1 MAFYSKDVDSALHGA
16 GAKPG
21 LEIWCIEDLRLVPVP
36 KSSHGKF
43 YSGSAYV
50 VLSTSVLKSGPPQ
63 HDIHYWMG
71 NDANEVDSAL
81 ASDKAL
87 ELDAALGSCTVQYR
101 EVQGQE
107 TEKFLSYFK
116 PCIIPV
122 EGVYSSQPG
131 NSNGETNQVTLLT
144 CKGDHVVH
152 VKEVPFSRS
161 SLNHNDVF
169 ILETAS
175 KIFLFSGCNSSI
187 QERAKALEV
196 VQYIKENKHAG
207 NCEVAIIEDGKLVG
221 DSDVG
226 EFWSFFGGY
235 APIPRDSAL
244 AGEQQVDSP
253 VILFW
258 INLQGKLSQIGSNS
272 LDKDML
278 EKSKCYMLDC
288 GAEVF
293 VWMGRNTSITERKTS
308 ISAAEEFKAFFLTG
322 LLATLLQDFLRKHD
336 RSSRTHLT
344 FLTEGLETSMFK
356 SYFNIWPQTAETKL
370 YDEGR
375 EKVAAIFKQQG
386 YEVKELPEE
395 DFQSYINCRGTLKV
409 WRVNGHELSLI
420 PVSEQTKLYSG
431 DCYIVQYTYPGNE
444 RDESL
449 FYAWLGH
456 RSVLEDRADAIFHMS
471 AIVDSTRG
479 DPVMASSIFHS
490 PTRIIIFVYF
500 GLINLMLQ
508 VNLGCSR
515 INQVVAQVTEN
526 REPVQ
531 FFLIFQTLIVYKG
544 GISAGYKKFIAESAI
559 DDDTYDEKKTA
570 LLRVQGT
577 SPENM
582 QAIQVDHV
590 SSSLNSSY
598 CYILQNGTSVFTWI
612 GNLTLSRDHD
622 LLDRM
627 LELIN
632 PTWQPISVREGSEP
646 DSFWSSLGG
655 KTEYPREKEMKKFI
669 EDQHLFKF
677 TSTEGKQISSLFT
690 IVLWKDNLLLPWFR
704 RLPAVNCCKTCLTVG
719 YGSLPLG
726 LISLFRIATVY
737 TAVCH
742 VKEIYSFT
750 QDDLT
755 TEDVLVLDC
764 HKEIYVWVGRHSTV
778 KSKQVALN
786 LGLKF
791 LETDILEEE
800 LSLKTPIYVITEG
813 HEPPFFTCFFEW
825 DPSKANMHG
834 NSFERKLATLKGKTS
849 SGTAPA
855 RNARKAYSREATPD
869 GPRSRSG
876 SSNGW
881 ERSVSPASSKSGS
894 HLKFSDNHNVSS
906 PTPIVRK
913 LFTGSS
919 PYQDSPVVKPSSP
932 STNENSNQ
940 IDTIE
945 TSANAL
951 IYPYQRLTVVS
962 TDPVP
967 GIDVT
972 KREAYLSEEEFAERF
987 GMPKGAFYKLPKWRQ
1002 NKLKMA
1008 VDLF

>member
-1 MAFYSKDVDSALHGA
+1 MAFYSKDVDSAFHGA

-21 LEIWCIEDLRLVPVP
+21 LEIWCVENSQLVSVP

-63 HDIHYWMG
+63 HDIHYWLG

-81 ASDKAL
+81 VSDKAL

-101 EVQGQE
+101 EVQGEE
-107 TEKFLSYFK
+107 TQKFLSYFK

-122 EGVYSSQPG
+122 EGVYSSQSG
-131 NSNGETNQVTLLT
+131 KLNGETYQVTLLT

-152 VKEVPFSRS
+152 VKEVPFARS

-169 ILETAS
+169 ILDTAS

-196 VQYIKENKHAG
+196 VEYIKENKHSE
-207 NCEVAIIEDGKLVG
+207 NCEVATIEDGKLVG

-226 EFWSFFGGY
+226 EFWSLFGGY

-244 AGEQQVDSP
+244 AGPQEVDSP

-272 LDKDML
+272 LEKDML
-278 EKSKCYMLDC
+278 EKDKCYMLDC

-293 VWMGRNTSITERKTS
+293 VWMGRSTSITERKTS
-308 ISAAEEFKAFFLTG
+308 ISAAE
-322 LLATLLQDFLRKHD
+322 DFLRKQD
-336 RSSRTHLT
+336 RSNGTHLT

-356 SYFNIWPQTAETKL
+356 SYFNSWPQTAETKL

-375 EKVAAIFKQQG
+375 EKVAAIFKQHG

-395 DFQSYINCRGTLKV
+395 EDIQSYINCRGTLKV

-420 PVSEQTKLYSG
+420 PVSEQAKLYSG

-444 RDESL
+444 RDGSL
-449 FYAWLGH
+449 FYAWLGQ
-456 RSVLEDRADAIFHMS
+456 RSVLEDRADAIFHMN
-471 AIVDSTRG
+471 AINDSTRG
-479 DPVMASSIFHS
+479 DPVMA
-490 PTRIIIFVYF
+490 
-500 GLINLMLQ
+500 Q
-508 VNLGCSR
+508 
-515 INQVVAQVTEN
+515 VAQN
-526 REPVQ
+526 KEPVQ

-544 GISAGYKKFIAESAI
+544 GMSAGYKKFLAESGI

-570 LLRVQGT
+570 LFRVQGT

-590 SSSLNSSY
+590 SNSLNSSY

-612 GNLTLSRDHD
+612 GNLTSSKDHD

-632 PTWQPISVREGSEP
+632 PAWQPISLREGCEP
-646 DSFWSSLGG
+646 DSFWSALGG
-655 KTEYPREKEMKKFI
+655 KTEYPREKEIKKFT
-669 EDQHLFKF
+669 EDPHLFKF
-677 TSTEGKQISSLFT
+677 TSTEGDFK
-690 IVLWKDNLLLPWFR
+690 
-704 RLPAVNCCKTCLTVG
+704 
-719 YGSLPLG
+719 
-726 LISLFRIATVY
+726 
-737 TAVCH
+737 

-764 HKEIYVWVGRHSTV
+764 HKELYVWVGRHST
-778 KSKQVALN
+778 KSKEVALN

-791 LETDILEEE
+791 LQTDILEKE
-800 LSLKTPIYVITEG
+800 LSLETPIYVISEG

-834 NSFERKLATLKGKTS
+834 NSFERKLATLKGKNS
-849 SGTAPA
+849 SGTGPG
-855 RNARKAYSREATPD
+855 RNAWKGREATPD
-869 GPRSRSG
+869 GSRSRSG

-881 ERSVSPASSKSGS
+881 DRSVSPASSISGS
-894 HLKFSDNHNVSS
+894 HLKFSDNYNVSS
-906 PTPIVRK
+906 PTPVVRK
-913 LFTGSS
+913 LFIGSS
-919 PYQDSPVVKPSSP
+919 PDQDSPAVLPSSP
-932 STNENSNQ
+932 STKENSNQ
-940 IDTIE
+940 IDASE
-945 TSANAL
+945 TTANLL

-962 TDPVP
+962 SDPVS

-972 KREAYLSEEEFAERF
+972 KREAYLSEEEFAEKF

>member
-1 MAFYSKDVDSALHGA
+1 MAFYSKDVDPVFHGA

-21 LEIWCIEDLRLVPVP
+21 LEIWCIEKLRLVPVP
-36 KSSHGKF
+36 KSSIGKF

-50 VLSTSVLKSGPPQ
+50 VLSTSVLKSGPTQ
-63 HDIHYWMG
+63 HDIHYWLG

-87 ELDAALGSCTVQYR
+87 ELDAALGSCAVQYR

-116 PCIIPV
+116 PCIIPA
-122 EGVYSSQPG
+122 EGVYTSQQG
-131 NSNGETNQVTLLT
+131 TLNGDTYQVTLLT

-169 ILETAS
+169 ILDTAS
-175 KIFLFSGCNSSI
+175 KIYLFCGCNSSI

-196 VQYIKENKHAG
+196 VQYIKENKHTG
-207 NCEVAIIEDGKLVG
+207 KCDVATIEDGKLVG

-226 EFWSFFGGY
+226 EFWSLFGGY

-244 AGEQQVDSP
+244 GGPQQVDSP
-253 VILFW
+253 VILYW
-258 INLQGKLSQIGSNS
+258 INLQGKLSQIGSDS

-278 EKSKCYMLDC
+278 EKDKCYMLDC
-288 GAEVF
+288 GAE
-293 VWMGRNTSITERKTS
+293 
-308 ISAAEEFKAFFLTG
+308 
-322 LLATLLQDFLRKHD
+322 DFLRKQD
-336 RSSRTHLT
+336 RSNGTHLT
-344 FLTEGLETSMFK
+344 FLTEGLETSIFK
-356 SYFNIWPQTAETKL
+356 SYFNSWPQTVDTKL

-375 EKVAAIFKQQG
+375 EKVAAIFKHQG

-395 DFQSYINCRGTLKV
+395 DIQSYINCRGTLKV
-409 WRVNGHELSLI
+409 WRVEDHELFPI
-420 PVSEQTKLYSG
+420 PASEQTKLYSG

-449 FYAWLGH
+449 FCAWIGH
-456 RSVLEDRADAIFHMS
+456 GSVLEDRAGAIFHMN
-471 AIVDSTRG
+471 AIVDSARG
-479 DPVMASSIFHS
+479 DPVMAQI
-490 PTRIIIFVYF
+490 
-500 GLINLMLQ
+500 
-508 VNLGCSR
+508 
-515 INQVVAQVTEN
+515 AQN
-526 REPVQ
+526 KEPLQ

-544 GISAGYKKFIAESAI
+544 GISAGYKKFIAETGI

-570 LLRVQGT
+570 LFRVQGT

-598 CYILQNGTSVFTWI
+598 CYILQSGNSVFTWI
-612 GNLTLSRDHD
+612 GSLTSSKDHD

-627 LELIN
+627 IELIN
-632 PTWQPISVREGSEP
+632 PAWQPVSVREGSEP

-669 EDQHLFKF
+669 EDPHLFKLIC
-677 TSTEGKQISSLFT
+677 TEGDFK
-690 IVLWKDNLLLPWFR
+690 
-704 RLPAVNCCKTCLTVG
+704 
-719 YGSLPLG
+719 
-726 LISLFRIATVY
+726 
-737 TAVCH
+737 

-764 HKEIYVWVGRHSTV
+764 HKEIYVWIGRHSTI
-778 KSKQVALN
+778 KSKQEALN
-786 LGLKF
+786 FGLKF
-791 LETDILEEE
+791 LQTDILEEQ
-800 LSLKTPIYVITEG
+800 LSLETPIYVVTEG

-849 SGTAPA
+849 SGSAPS
-855 RNARKAYSREATPD
+855 RNTLKPRSREATPD
-869 GPRSRSG
+869 GLRSRSS

-881 ERSVSPASSKSGS
+881 ERGFSPASTISGS

-906 PTPIVRK
+906 PTPVARK
-913 LFTGSS
+913 LFTESS
-919 PYQDSPVVKPSSP
+919 PYQDSPGVESTFP

-940 IDTIE
+940 IDASE
-945 TSANAL
+945 TSANSI
-951 IYPYQRLTVVS
+951 IYPYQRLTVSSPEPVS
-962 TDPVP
+962 

-972 KREAYLSEEEFAERF
+972 KREAYLSEEEFAEKF

-1002 NKLKMA
+1002 NKLKTT
-1008 VDLF
+1008 VGLF

>member
-1 MAFYSKDVDSALHGA
+1 MAFYSKDVDSAFHGA

-36 KSSHGKF
+36 KYSHGKF

-50 VLSTSVLKSGPPQ
+50 VLSTSVLKNGPPQ

-81 ASDKAL
+81 ASDRAL

-116 PCIIPV
+116 PCVIPV

-196 VQYIKENKHAG
+196 VQYIKENRHAG

-226 EFWSFFGGY
+226 EFWSLFGGY

-244 AGEQQVDSP
+244 AGQQQVDSP

-258 INLQGKLSQIGSNS
+258 INLQGKLSQIGSDS

-278 EKSKCYMLDC
+278 EKNKCYMLDC

-308 ISAAEEFKAFFLTG
+308 ISAAE
-322 LLATLLQDFLRKHD
+322 DFLRKHD
-336 RSSRTHLT
+336 MSSRTHLT

-356 SYFNIWPQTAETKL
+356 SYFNSWPQTAQTKL

-395 DFQSYINCRGTLKV
+395 DLQSYINCRGTLKV
-409 WRVNGHELSLI
+409 WQVNGHELSLI

-431 DCYIVQYTYPGNE
+431 DCYIVQYTYPGIE

-479 DPVMASSIFHS
+479 DPVMA
-490 PTRIIIFVYF
+490 
-500 GLINLMLQ
+500 
-508 VNLGCSR
+508 
-515 INQVVAQVTEN
+515 QVTEN

-544 GISAGYKKFIAESAI
+544 GISAGYKKFIAESGI

-570 LLRVQGT
+570 LFRVQGT

-677 TSTEGKQISSLFT
+677 TSTEGDFK
-690 IVLWKDNLLLPWFR
+690 
-704 RLPAVNCCKTCLTVG
+704 
-719 YGSLPLG
+719 
-726 LISLFRIATVY
+726 
-737 TAVCH
+737 

-764 HKEIYVWVGRHSTV
+764 HKEIYVWVGRHSTI

-800 LSLKTPIYVITEG
+800 LSLETPVYVITEG

-849 SGTAPA
+849 SGT
-855 RNARKAYSREATPD
+855 Y
-869 GPRSRSG
+869 
-876 SSNGW
+876 
-881 ERSVSPASSKSGS
+881 
-894 HLKFSDNHNVSS
+894 
-906 PTPIVRK
+906 
-913 LFTGSS
+913 
-919 PYQDSPVVKPSSP
+919 
-932 STNENSNQ
+932 
-940 IDTIE
+940 
-945 TSANAL
+945 
-951 IYPYQRLTVVS
+951 
-962 TDPVP
+962 
-967 GIDVT
+967 GIDMT
-972 KREAYLSEEEFAERF
+972 ASQFSFRIQSKET
-987 GMPKGAFYKLPKWRQ
+987 
-1002 NKLKMA
+1002 
-1008 VDLF
+1008 

>member
-87 ELDAALGSCTVQYR
+87 QLDAALGSCTVQYR

-288 GAEVF
+288 GAEIF

-308 ISAAEEFKAFFLTG
+308 ISAAE
-322 LLATLLQDFLRKHD
+322 DFLRKHD

-431 DCYIVQYTYPGNE
+431 DCYVVQYTYPGNE

-479 DPVMASSIFHS
+479 DPVMA
-490 PTRIIIFVYF
+490 
-500 GLINLMLQ
+500 
-508 VNLGCSR
+508 
-515 INQVVAQVTEN
+515 QVTEN

-544 GISAGYKKFIAESAI
+544 GISAGYKKFIAESGI

-570 LLRVQGT
+570 LFRVQGT

-677 TSTEGKQISSLFT
+677 TSTEGDVK
-690 IVLWKDNLLLPWFR
+690 
-704 RLPAVNCCKTCLTVG
+704 
-719 YGSLPLG
+719 
-726 LISLFRIATVY
+726 
-737 TAVCH
+737 

-764 HKEIYVWVGRHSTV
+764 HKEIYVWVGRHSTI

-800 LSLKTPIYVITEG
+800 LSLETPIYVITEG

>member
-1 MAFYSKDVDSALHGA
+1 MGWHFQRCLLHVQNSNLRRCLMESEPHA
-16 GAKPG
+16 TRTNNRSFFFFSVLMSLFCLFSG
-21 LEIWCIEDLRLVPVP
+21 LEIWCIDKLRLLPVP

-50 VLSTSVLKSGPPQ
+50 VLSTTVLKSGPPQ
-63 HDIHYWMG
+63 HDIHYWLG
-71 NDANEVDSAL
+71 NDANQVDSAL

-87 ELDAALGSCTVQYR
+87 ELDAALGSRAVQYR

-122 EGVYSSQPG
+122 EGVYSSQQR
-131 NSNGETNQVTLLT
+131 NLNGDTYRVTLLT

-169 ILETAS
+169 ILDTAS

-196 VQYIKENKHAG
+196 VQYIKENKHTG
-207 NCEVAIIEDGKLVG
+207 NCEVATIEDGKLVG

-226 EFWSFFGGY
+226 EFWSLFGGY
-235 APIPRDSAL
+235 APIARDSDL
-244 AGEQQVDSP
+244 VGPQQVDGP

-278 EKSKCYMLDC
+278 EKDKCYMLDC
-288 GAEVF
+288 GAEIF

-308 ISAAEEFKAFFLTG
+308 ISAAE
-322 LLATLLQDFLRKHD
+322 DFLRKQD
-336 RSSRTHLT
+336 RSNGTHLT
-344 FLTEGLETSMFK
+344 FLTEGLETSIFK
-356 SYFNIWPQTAETKL
+356 SYFNRWPQTVDTRL

-395 DFQSYINCRGTLKV
+395 DLHSYINCRGTLKV
-409 WRVNGHELSLI
+409 WRVNGHELSII

-456 RSVLEDRADAIFHMS
+456 GSVLEDRADAILHMS
-471 AIVDSTRG
+471 GIVDSTRG
-479 DPVMASSIFHS
+479 DPVMA
-490 PTRIIIFVYF
+490 
-500 GLINLMLQ
+500 
-508 VNLGCSR
+508 
-515 INQVVAQVTEN
+515 QVTQDK
-526 REPVQ
+526 EPLQ

-544 GISAGYKKFIAESAI
+544 GISTGYKKFIAESGI
-559 DDDTYDEKKTA
+559 DDDTYDENKTA
-570 LLRVQGT
+570 LFQVQGT

-598 CYILQNGTSVFTWI
+598 CYILQNGTSVFSWI
-612 GNLTLSRDHD
+612 GNLTSSRDHD

-632 PTWQPISVREGSEP
+632 PAWQPISVREGSEP

-655 KTEYPREKEMKKFI
+655 KTEYPREKQMKKFI
-669 EDQHLFKF
+669 EDPRLFKF
-677 TSTEGKQISSLFT
+677 ISTE
-690 IVLWKDNLLLPWFR
+690 
-704 RLPAVNCCKTCLTVG
+704 VG
-719 YGSLPLG
+719 YGSFAAWFDFP
-726 LISLFRIATVY
+726 IQ
-737 TAVCH
+737 

-764 HKEIYVWVGRHSTV
+764 QKEIYVWVGRNSTI

-800 LSLKTPIYVITEG
+800 LSLETPIYVIREG

-834 NSFERKLATLKGKTS
+834 NSFERKLVILKGKTS
-849 SGTAPA
+849 SATAPA
-855 RNARKAYSREATPD
+855 RSARKAYSRGATPD
-869 GPRSRSG
+869 GSRSRSG

-881 ERSVSPASSKSGS
+881 ERSVSPASSISGS
-894 HLKFSDNHNVSS
+894 YLKFSDNHNSSS
-906 PTPIVRK
+906 PTPVVRK

-919 PYQDSPVVKPSSP
+919 PYQDSPVVEPSSP
-932 STNENSNQ
+932 STNENANQ
-940 IDTIE
+940 TDATE
-945 TSANAL
+945 TSAISL
-951 IYPYQRLTVVS
+951 IYPYQRLTVVT
-962 TDPVP
+962 TDPVS

-972 KREAYLSEEEFAERF
+972 KREAYLSEEEFAEKF
-987 GMPKGAFYKLPKWRQ
+987 GMPKGAFYKQPKWRQ

-1008 VDLF
+1008 LDLF

>member
-1 MAFYSKDVDSALHGA
+1 MAFYSKDVDSAFHGA

-36 KSSHGKF
+36 KYSHGKF

-50 VLSTSVLKSGPPQ
+50 VLSTSVLKNGPPQ

-81 ASDKAL
+81 ASDRAL

-116 PCIIPV
+116 PCVIPV

-196 VQYIKENKHAG
+196 VQYIKENRHAG

-226 EFWSFFGGY
+226 EFWSLFGGY

-244 AGEQQVDSP
+244 AGQQQVDSP

-258 INLQGKLSQIGSNS
+258 INLQGKLSQIGSDS

-278 EKSKCYMLDC
+278 EKNKCYMLDC

-308 ISAAEEFKAFFLTG
+308 ISAAE
-322 LLATLLQDFLRKHD
+322 DFLRKHD
-336 RSSRTHLT
+336 MSSRTHLT

-356 SYFNIWPQTAETKL
+356 SYFNSWPQTAQTKL

-395 DFQSYINCRGTLKV
+395 DLQSYINCRGTLKV
-409 WRVNGHELSLI
+409 WQVNGHELSLI

-431 DCYIVQYTYPGNE
+431 DCYIVQYTYPGIE

-479 DPVMASSIFHS
+479 DPVMA
-490 PTRIIIFVYF
+490 
-500 GLINLMLQ
+500 
-508 VNLGCSR
+508 
-515 INQVVAQVTEN
+515 QVTEN

-544 GISAGYKKFIAESAI
+544 GISAGYKKFIAESGI

-570 LLRVQGT
+570 LFRVQGT

-677 TSTEGKQISSLFT
+677 TSTEGDFK
-690 IVLWKDNLLLPWFR
+690 
-704 RLPAVNCCKTCLTVG
+704 
-719 YGSLPLG
+719 
-726 LISLFRIATVY
+726 
-737 TAVCH
+737 

-764 HKEIYVWVGRHSTV
+764 HKEIYVWVGRHSTI

-800 LSLKTPIYVITEG
+800 LSLETPVYVITEG

-855 RNARKAYSREATPD
+855 RNVRKAYSREATPD
-869 GPRSRSG
+869 GQRSRSG

-881 ERSVSPASSKSGS
+881 ERSVSPASSRSGS

-906 PTPIVRK
+906 PTPVVRK

-932 STNENSNQ
+932 STKENSVQ
-940 IDTIE
+940 IDASE
-945 TSANAL
+945 TSANSL

-962 TDPVP
+962 TDPVS

-972 KREAYLSEEEFAERF
+972 KREAYLSEEEFAEKF
-987 GMPKGAFYKLPKWRQ
+987 GMPKGAFYKLPRWRQ

>member
-1 MAFYSKDVDSALHGA
+1 MAFYSKDIDSAFHGA

-21 LEIWCIEDLRLVPVP
+21 LEIWCVENLRLVSVP

-63 HDIHYWMG
+63 HDIHYWLG

-87 ELDAALGSCTVQYR
+87 ELDVALGSCTVQYR

-122 EGVYSSQPG
+122 EGVYSSQLG
-131 NSNGETNQVTLLT
+131 KLNGETYRITLLT

-161 SLNHNDVF
+161 SLNHDDVF
-169 ILETAS
+169 ILDTAS
-175 KIFLFSGCNSSI
+175 KIFLFSGCNSTI

-196 VQYIKENKHAG
+196 VQYIKENKHNG
-207 NCEVAIIEDGKLVG
+207 NCEVATIEDGKLVG

-226 EFWSFFGGY
+226 EFWSLFGGY

-244 AGEQQVDSP
+244 ANLQQVDSP
-253 VILFW
+253 VTLFW

-272 LDKDML
+272 LAKDML
-278 EKSKCYMLDC
+278 EKNKCYMLDC
-288 GAEVF
+288 GGEVF
-293 VWMGRNTSITERKTS
+293 VWMGRITSITERKTS
-308 ISAAEEFKAFFLTG
+308 ISAAE
-322 LLATLLQDFLRKHD
+322 DFLRKQD
-336 RSSRTHLT
+336 RSTGTHLT
-344 FLTEGLETSMFK
+344 FLTDGLETSKFK
-356 SYFNIWPQTAETKL
+356 SYFNSWPQTAETKL

-395 DFQSYINCRGTLKV
+395 DVQSYINCRGTLKV
-409 WRVNGHELSLI
+409 WRVNDHELSLL

-456 RSVLEDRADAIFHMS
+456 ESVLEDRADAIFHMS

-479 DPVMASSIFHS
+479 DPVMA
-490 PTRIIIFVYF
+490 
-500 GLINLMLQ
+500 Q
-508 VNLGCSR
+508 
-515 INQVVAQVTEN
+515 VAQN
-526 REPVQ
+526 KEPIQ
-531 FFLIFQTLIVYKG
+531 FFHIFQTLIVYKG
-544 GISAGYKKFIAESAI
+544 GISAGYKKFIAESGI

-570 LLRVQGT
+570 LFRVQGT

-582 QAIQVDHV
+582 QAIQVDLV

-598 CYILQNGTSVFTWI
+598 CYILQNGTSIFTWI
-612 GNLTLSRDHD
+612 GNLTSSRDHD

-632 PTWQPISVREGSEP
+632 PAWQPISLREGSEP

-655 KTEYPREKEMKKFI
+655 RTEYPREKEMKKFT
-669 EDQHLFKF
+669 EDPHLFKF
-677 TSTEGKQISSLFT
+677 TCTEGFT
-690 IVLWKDNLLLPWFR
+690 LAWSGFQ
-704 RLPAVNCCKTCLTVG
+704 
-719 YGSLPLG
+719 
-726 LISLFRIATVY
+726 
-737 TAVCH
+737 

-764 HKEIYVWVGRHSTV
+764 QKELYVWVGCHSTI
-778 KSKQVALN
+778 KSKEVALN
-786 LGLKF
+786 LGRKF
-791 LETDILEEE
+791 LQTDILEEE
-800 LSLKTPIYVITEG
+800 LSLETPIYVISEG
-813 HEPPFFTCFFEW
+813 HEPPFFTCFFDW
-825 DPSKANMHG
+825 DPLKANMHG
-834 NSFERKLATLKGKTS
+834 NSFERKLAALKGKTS

-855 RNARKAYSREATPD
+855 RNSRKAYSREATPD
-869 GPRSRSG
+869 GSRSRSG

-881 ERSVSPASSKSGS
+881 ERSVSPASSISGS

-906 PTPIVRK
+906 PTPVVRK
-913 LFTGSS
+913 LFTGTS
-919 PYQDSPVVKPSSP
+919 PYQGSPIVESSSP
-932 STNENSNQ
+932 ITNENSHQ
-940 IDTIE
+940 TDASE
-945 TSANAL
+945 TSANSL
-951 IYPYQRLTVVS
+951 IYPYQRLKVVS
-962 TDPVP
+962 TDPAS

-972 KREAYLSEEEFAERF
+972 KREAYLSEEEFAEKF
-987 GMPKGAFYKLPKWRQ
+987 GMPKRAFHKLPKWRQ

-1008 VDLF
+1008 LDLF

>member
-1 MAFYSKDVDSALHGA
+1 MMFT
-16 GAKPG
+16 
-21 LEIWCIEDLRLVPVP
+21 RL
-36 KSSHGKF
+36 
-43 YSGSAYV
+43 
-50 VLSTSVLKSGPPQ
+50 
-63 HDIHYWMG
+63 
-71 NDANEVDSAL
+71 
-81 ASDKAL
+81 
-87 ELDAALGSCTVQYR
+87 
-101 EVQGQE
+101 
-107 TEKFLSYFK
+107 
-116 PCIIPV
+116 
-122 EGVYSSQPG
+122 
-131 NSNGETNQVTLLT
+131 
-144 CKGDHVVH
+144 
-152 VKEVPFSRS
+152 
-161 SLNHNDVF
+161 
-169 ILETAS
+169 
-175 KIFLFSGCNSSI
+175 
-187 QERAKALEV
+187 
-196 VQYIKENKHAG
+196 
-207 NCEVAIIEDGKLVG
+207 
-221 DSDVG
+221 
-226 EFWSFFGGY
+226 
-235 APIPRDSAL
+235 
-244 AGEQQVDSP
+244 
-253 VILFW
+253 
-258 INLQGKLSQIGSNS
+258 
-272 LDKDML
+272 
-278 EKSKCYMLDC
+278 
-288 GAEVF
+288 
-293 VWMGRNTSITERKTS
+293 
-308 ISAAEEFKAFFLTG
+308 
-322 LLATLLQDFLRKHD
+322 
-336 RSSRTHLT
+336 
-344 FLTEGLETSMFK
+344 
-356 SYFNIWPQTAETKL
+356 
-370 YDEGR
+370 
-375 EKVAAIFKQQG
+375 
-386 YEVKELPEE
+386 
-395 DFQSYINCRGTLKV
+395 
-409 WRVNGHELSLI
+409 
-420 PVSEQTKLYSG
+420 
-431 DCYIVQYTYPGNE
+431 
-444 RDESL
+444 
-449 FYAWLGH
+449 
-456 RSVLEDRADAIFHMS
+456 
-471 AIVDSTRG
+471 
-479 DPVMASSIFHS
+479 
-490 PTRIIIFVYF
+490 
-500 GLINLMLQ
+500 NLMFYFQ
-508 VNLGCSR
+508 
-515 INQVVAQVTEN
+515 AQVTEN

-544 GISAGYKKFIAESAI
+544 GISAGYKKFIAESGI

-570 LLRVQGT
+570 LFRVQGT

-677 TSTEGKQISSLFT
+677 TSTEGDVK
-690 IVLWKDNLLLPWFR
+690 
-704 RLPAVNCCKTCLTVG
+704 
-719 YGSLPLG
+719 
-726 LISLFRIATVY
+726 
-737 TAVCH
+737 

-764 HKEIYVWVGRHSTV
+764 HKEIYVWVGRHSTI

-800 LSLKTPIYVITEG
+800 LSLETPIYVITEG

>member
-1 MAFYSKDVDSALHGA
+1 MAFYSKDVDSAFHGA

-36 KSSHGKF
+36 KYSHGKF

-50 VLSTSVLKSGPPQ
+50 VLSTSVLKNGPPQ

-81 ASDKAL
+81 ASDRAL

-116 PCIIPV
+116 PCVIPV

-196 VQYIKENKHAG
+196 VQYIKENRHAG

-226 EFWSFFGGY
+226 EFWSLFGGY

-244 AGEQQVDSP
+244 AGQQQVDSP

-258 INLQGKLSQIGSNS
+258 INLQGKLSQIGSDS

-278 EKSKCYMLDC
+278 EKNKCYMLDC

-308 ISAAEEFKAFFLTG
+308 ISAAE
-322 LLATLLQDFLRKHD
+322 DFLRKHD
-336 RSSRTHLT
+336 MSSRTHLT

-356 SYFNIWPQTAETKL
+356 SYFNSWPQTAQTKL

-395 DFQSYINCRGTLKV
+395 DLQSYINCRGTLKV
-409 WRVNGHELSLI
+409 WQVNGHELSLI

-431 DCYIVQYTYPGNE
+431 DCYIVQYTYPGIE

-479 DPVMASSIFHS
+479 DPVMA
-490 PTRIIIFVYF
+490 
-500 GLINLMLQ
+500 
-508 VNLGCSR
+508 
-515 INQVVAQVTEN
+515 QVTEN

-544 GISAGYKKFIAESAI
+544 GISAGYKKFIAESGI

-570 LLRVQGT
+570 LFRVQGT

-677 TSTEGKQISSLFT
+677 TSTEGDFK
-690 IVLWKDNLLLPWFR
+690 
-704 RLPAVNCCKTCLTVG
+704 
-719 YGSLPLG
+719 
-726 LISLFRIATVY
+726 
-737 TAVCH
+737 

-764 HKEIYVWVGRHSTV
+764 HKEIYVWVGRHSTI

-800 LSLKTPIYVITEG
+800 LSLETPVYVITEG

-849 SGTAPA
+849 SGTFLPL
-855 RNARKAYSREATPD
+855 
-869 GPRSRSG
+869 
-876 SSNGW
+876 
-881 ERSVSPASSKSGS
+881 VS
-894 HLKFSDNHNVSS
+894 FS
-906 PTPIVRK
+906 
-913 LFTGSS
+913 
-919 PYQDSPVVKPSSP
+919 
-932 STNENSNQ
+932 
-940 IDTIE
+940 
-945 TSANAL
+945 
-951 IYPYQRLTVVS
+951 
-962 TDPVP
+962 
-967 GIDVT
+967 
-972 KREAYLSEEEFAERF
+972 
-987 GMPKGAFYKLPKWRQ
+987 
-1002 NKLKMA
+1002 
-1008 VDLF
+1008 

>member
-1 MAFYSKDVDSALHGA
+1 MAFYSKDVDSAFHGA

-36 KSSHGKF
+36 KYSHGKF

-50 VLSTSVLKSGPPQ
+50 VLSTSVLKNGPPQ

-81 ASDKAL
+81 ASDRAL

-116 PCIIPV
+116 PCVIPV

-196 VQYIKENKHAG
+196 VQYIKENRHAG

-226 EFWSFFGGY
+226 EFWSLFGGY

-244 AGEQQVDSP
+244 AGQQQVDSP

-258 INLQGKLSQIGSNS
+258 INLQGKLSQIGSDS

-278 EKSKCYMLDC
+278 EKNKCYMLDC

-308 ISAAEEFKAFFLTG
+308 ISAAE
-322 LLATLLQDFLRKHD
+322 DFLRKHD
-336 RSSRTHLT
+336 MSSRTHLT

-356 SYFNIWPQTAETKL
+356 SYFNSWPQTAQTKL

-395 DFQSYINCRGTLKV
+395 DLQSYINCRGTLKV
-409 WRVNGHELSLI
+409 WQVNGHELSLI

-431 DCYIVQYTYPGNE
+431 DCYIVQYTYPGIE

-479 DPVMASSIFHS
+479 DPVMA
-490 PTRIIIFVYF
+490 
-500 GLINLMLQ
+500 
-508 VNLGCSR
+508 
-515 INQVVAQVTEN
+515 QVTEN

-544 GISAGYKKFIAESAI
+544 GISAGYKKFIAESGI

-570 LLRVQGT
+570 LFRVQGT

-677 TSTEGKQISSLFT
+677 TSTEGDFK
-690 IVLWKDNLLLPWFR
+690 
-704 RLPAVNCCKTCLTVG
+704 
-719 YGSLPLG
+719 
-726 LISLFRIATVY
+726 
-737 TAVCH
+737 

-764 HKEIYVWVGRHSTV
+764 HKEIYVWVGRHSTI

-786 LGLKF
+786 LGLTFWKKNF
-791 LETDILEEE
+791 LWRL
-800 LSLKTPIYVITEG
+800 LYMLLLKAMSHHFSHASLNGIPQRQICMAI
-813 HEPPFFTCFFEW
+813 
-825 DPSKANMHG
+825 
-834 NSFERKLATLKGKTS
+834 RL
-849 SGTAPA
+849 
-855 RNARKAYSREATPD
+855 
-869 GPRSRSG
+869 SG
-876 SSNGW
+876 S
-881 ERSVSPASSKSGS
+881 
-894 HLKFSDNHNVSS
+894 L
-906 PTPIVRK
+906 
-913 LFTGSS
+913 
-919 PYQDSPVVKPSSP
+919 
-932 STNENSNQ
+932 
-940 IDTIE
+940 
-945 TSANAL
+945 
-951 IYPYQRLTVVS
+951 
-962 TDPVP
+962 
-967 GIDVT
+967 
-972 KREAYLSEEEFAERF
+972 
-987 GMPKGAFYKLPKWRQ
+987 LP
-1002 NKLKMA
+1002 
-1008 VDLF
+1008 

>member
-87 ELDAALGSCTVQYR
+87 QLDAALGSCTVQYR

-288 GAEVF
+288 GAEIF

-308 ISAAEEFKAFFLTG
+308 ISAAE
-322 LLATLLQDFLRKHD
+322 DFLRKHD

-431 DCYIVQYTYPGNE
+431 DCYVVQYTYPGNE

-479 DPVMASSIFHS
+479 DPVMA
-490 PTRIIIFVYF
+490 
-500 GLINLMLQ
+500 
-508 VNLGCSR
+508 
-515 INQVVAQVTEN
+515 QVTEN

-544 GISAGYKKFIAESAI
+544 GISAGYKKFIAESGI

-570 LLRVQGT
+570 LFRVQGT

-655 KTEYPREKEMKKFI
+655 KTEYQREKEMKKFI

-677 TSTEGKQISSLFT
+677 TSTEGDVK
-690 IVLWKDNLLLPWFR
+690 
-704 RLPAVNCCKTCLTVG
+704 
-719 YGSLPLG
+719 
-726 LISLFRIATVY
+726 
-737 TAVCH
+737 

-764 HKEIYVWVGRHSTV
+764 HKEIYVWVGRHSTI

-800 LSLKTPIYVITEG
+800 LSLETPIYVITEG

-894 HLKFSDNHNVSS
+894 HLKFSDDHNVSS

>member
-1 MAFYSKDVDSALHGA
+1 MAFYSKDVDSAFHGA

-21 LEIWCIEDLRLVPVP
+21 LEIWCIENLRLVPVP

-50 VLSTSVLKSGPPQ
+50 VLS
-63 HDIHYWMG
+63 
-71 NDANEVDSAL
+71 VDSAL

-131 NSNGETNQVTLLT
+131 KLKGETYRVTLLT

-161 SLNHNDVF
+161 SLNHDDVF
-169 ILETAS
+169 ILDTAS

-196 VQYIKENKHAG
+196 VQYIKENKHTR
-207 NCEVAIIEDGKLVG
+207 NCEVATIEDGKLVG

-244 AGEQQVDSP
+244 SGPQQVDSP
-253 VILFW
+253 AILFW

-278 EKSKCYMLDC
+278 EKNKCYMLDC

-293 VWMGRNTSITERKTS
+293 VWMGRNTSITERKIS
-308 ISAAEEFKAFFLTG
+308 ISAAE
-322 LLATLLQDFLRKHD
+322 DFLRKQD
-336 RSSRTHLT
+336 RSNGTHLT
-344 FLTEGLETSMFK
+344 FLTEGLETLIFK
-356 SYFNIWPQTAETKL
+356 SYFNSWPKTAETKL

-395 DFQSYINCRGTLKV
+395 DFQPYINCRGTLKV
-409 WRVNGHELSLI
+409 WRVNGHELCLI

-449 FYAWLGH
+449 FYAWLGDG
-456 RSVLEDRADAIFHMS
+456 SVPEDRADAIFHMS
-471 AIVDSTRG
+471 AIVDSTKG
-479 DPVMASSIFHS
+479 DPVMA
-490 PTRIIIFVYF
+490 
-500 GLINLMLQ
+500 
-508 VNLGCSR
+508 
-515 INQVVAQVTEN
+515 QVTQN
-526 REPVQ
+526 KEPVQ

-544 GISAGYKKFIAESAI
+544 GISAGYKKFIAESGI
-559 DDDTYDEKKTA
+559 CDDTYDEKRTA
-570 LLRVQGT
+570 LFRVQGT

-590 SSSLNSSY
+590 SGSLNSSY
-598 CYILQNGTSVFTWI
+598 CYVLQNGTSVFTWI
-612 GNLTLSRDHD
+612 GNLTSSREHD

-627 LELIN
+627 IELIN
-632 PTWQPISVREGSEP
+632 PAWQPISLREGSEP

-655 KTEYPREKEMKKFI
+655 KTEYPREKEIKKFI
-669 EDQHLFKF
+669 EDPHLFKF
-677 TSTEGKQISSLFT
+677 TCTEGDFK
-690 IVLWKDNLLLPWFR
+690 
-704 RLPAVNCCKTCLTVG
+704 
-719 YGSLPLG
+719 
-726 LISLFRIATVY
+726 
-737 TAVCH
+737 

-755 TEDVLVLDC
+755 TEDVFVLDC
-764 HKEIYVWVGRHSTV
+764 HKELYVWVGRRSTI
-778 KSKQVALN
+778 KSKAVALN

-791 LETDILEEE
+791 LQTHILEE
-800 LSLKTPIYVITEG
+800 LSLEAPIYVISEG
-813 HEPPFFTCFFEW
+813 YEPLFFTCFFEW
-825 DPSKANMHG
+825 DPSKANMNG
-834 NSFERKLATLKGKTS
+834 NSFERKLATLKGKIS
-849 SGTAPA
+849 SGTAPT
-855 RNARKAYSREATPD
+855 RNAPKATPD
-869 GPRSRSG
+869 GSRSRSG

-881 ERSVSPASSKSGS
+881 EKSVSPASSISGS
-894 HLKFSDNHNVSS
+894 HLKFSDNHNASS
-906 PTPIVRK
+906 PTPVVRK

-919 PYQDSPVVKPSSP
+919 PYQDSPVVEQ
-932 STNENSNQ
+932 STPLMNENSNQ
-940 IDTIE
+940 IDASEI
-945 TSANAL
+945 SANSI

-962 TDPVP
+962 TDPVSD
-967 GIDVT
+967 IDVT
-972 KREAYLSEEEFAERF
+972 KREAYLSQEEFAEKF

-1008 VDLF
+1008 LNLF

>member
-1 MAFYSKDVDSALHGA
+1 MAFYSKDVDSAFHGA

-21 LEIWCIEDLRLVPVP
+21 LEIWCIENLRLVSVP

-63 HDIHYWMG
+63 HDIHYWLG
-71 NDANEVDSAL
+71 KDANEVDSAL
-81 ASDKAL
+81 VSDKAL

-131 NSNGETNQVTLLT
+131 KLNDETYRVTLLT

-169 ILETAS
+169 ILDTAS

-196 VQYIKENKHAG
+196 VQYIKENKHTG
-207 NCEVAIIEDGKLVG
+207 NCEVATIEDGKLVG

-226 EFWSFFGGY
+226 EFWSLFGGY

-244 AGEQQVDSP
+244 AGPQQVDSP

-272 LDKDML
+272 LAKDML
-278 EKSKCYMLDC
+278 EKNKCYMLDC

-308 ISAAEEFKAFFLTG
+308 ISAAE
-322 LLATLLQDFLRKHD
+322 DFLRKQD
-336 RSSRTHLT
+336 RSNGTHLT

-356 SYFNIWPQTAETKL
+356 SYFNSWPQTAETKL

-386 YEVKELPEE
+386 YEVKEIPEE

-420 PVSEQTKLYSG
+420 PVSEQRKLYSG

-456 RSVLEDRADAIFHMS
+456 GSVLEDRGDAIFHMS
-471 AIVDSTRG
+471 AIIDSTRG
-479 DPVMASSIFHS
+479 DPVMA
-490 PTRIIIFVYF
+490 
-500 GLINLMLQ
+500 
-508 VNLGCSR
+508 
-515 INQVVAQVTEN
+515 QVTQN
-526 REPVQ
+526 KEPVQ
-531 FFLIFQTLIVYKG
+531 FFLIFQTFVVYKG
-544 GISAGYKKFIAESAI
+544 GISAGYKKFIAESGI

-570 LLRVQGT
+570 LFRVQGT

-612 GNLTLSRDHD
+612 GNLTSSRDHD

-632 PTWQPISVREGSEP
+632 TAWQPISLREGSEP

-669 EDQHLFKF
+669 EDPHLFKF
-677 TSTEGKQISSLFT
+677 TCTE
-690 IVLWKDNLLLPWFR
+690 
-704 RLPAVNCCKTCLTVG
+704 VG
-719 YGSLPLG
+719 YGSFAAWFDFP
-726 LISLFRIATVY
+726 FQ
-737 TAVCH
+737 

-764 HKEIYVWVGRHSTV
+764 HKELYVWVGRQSTI
-778 KSKQVALN
+778 KSKEVALN

-791 LETDILEEE
+791 LQTDILEEE
-800 LSLKTPIYVITEG
+800 LSLETPIYVISEG
-813 HEPPFFTCFFEW
+813 HEPSFFTCFFEW
-825 DPSKANMHG
+825 DPLKANMHG
-834 NSFERKLATLKGKTS
+834 NSFERKLATLKGKRS
-849 SGTAPA
+849 SGTAQA

-869 GPRSRSG
+869 GSISRSG

-881 ERSVSPASSKSGS
+881 ERSVSPASIISGS

-906 PTPIVRK
+906 PTPVVRK

-919 PYQDSPVVKPSSP
+919 PYQDSPVVQPSSP
-932 STNENSNQ
+932 LSNENSNQ
-940 IDTIE
+940 IDASETI
-945 TSANAL
+945 ANSL
-951 IYPYQRLTVVS
+951 IYHYQRLTVAS
-962 TDPVP
+962 TDPVS

-972 KREAYLSEEEFAERF
+972 KREAYLSEEEFAEKF
-987 GMPKGAFYKLPKWRQ
+987 GMPKGTFYKLPKWRQ

-1008 VDLF
+1008 ADLF

>member
-1 MAFYSKDVDSALHGA
+1 MAFYSKDVDSAFHGA

-21 LEIWCIEDLRLVPVP
+21 LEIWCVENSRLVSVP

-43 YSGSAYV
+43 HSGSAYV
-50 VLSTSVLKSGPPQ
+50 VLSTTVLKSGPPQ
-63 HDIHYWMG
+63 HDIHYWLG
-71 NDANEVDSAL
+71 NDANEVDSTL
-81 ASDKAL
+81 VSDEAL

-131 NSNGETNQVTLLT
+131 KLNGETYQVTLLT

-169 ILETAS
+169 ILDTAS

-196 VQYIKENKHAG
+196 VQYIKENKHSG
-207 NCEVAIIEDGKLVG
+207 NCEVATIEDGKLVG

-226 EFWSFFGGY
+226 EFWSLFGGY

-244 AGEQQVDSP
+244 AGPQQVDGP

-258 INLQGKLSQIGSNS
+258 ISLQGKLSQVGNNS
-272 LDKDML
+272 LEKDML
-278 EKSKCYMLDC
+278 ERNKCYMLDC

-293 VWMGRNTSITERKTS
+293 VWMGRNTSVTERKTS
-308 ISAAEEFKAFFLTG
+308 ISAAE
-322 LLATLLQDFLRKHD
+322 DFLRKHE
-336 RSSRTHLT
+336 RSNGTHLT

-356 SYFNIWPQTAETKL
+356 SYFNSWPQAAETKL

-375 EKVAAIFKQQG
+375 EKVAAIFKHQG

-395 DFQSYINCRGTLKV
+395 DIESYINCRGTLKV
-409 WRVNGHELSLI
+409 WRVNGHELSLV

-431 DCYIVQYTYPGNE
+431 DCYIVQYTYAGNE

-449 FYAWLGH
+449 LYAWLGQA
-456 RSVLEDRADAIFHMS
+456 SVLEDRDDAIFHMN

-479 DPVMASSIFHS
+479 DPVMA
-490 PTRIIIFVYF
+490 R
-500 GLINLMLQ
+500 
-508 VNLGCSR
+508 
-515 INQVVAQVTEN
+515 VAQN
-526 REPVQ
+526 KEPVQ
-531 FFLIFQTLIVYKG
+531 FFIIFQRLIVYKG
-544 GISAGYKKFIAESAI
+544 GMSAGYKKFLAESGI

-570 LLRVQGT
+570 LFRIQGT
-577 SPENM
+577 SPENL
-582 QAIQVDHV
+582 QALQVDHV

-598 CYILQNGTSVFTWI
+598 CYILQNGASVFTWI
-612 GNLTLSRDHD
+612 GNLTSSRDHD

-632 PTWQPISVREGSEP
+632 PAWQPISLREGSEP

-655 KTEYPREKEMKKFI
+655 KTEYPREKEMKKFT
-669 EDQHLFKF
+669 EDPHLFKF
-677 TSTEGKQISSLFT
+677 TCTEVDYGSFAAWFDFPFQ
-690 IVLWKDNLLLPWFR
+690 DNLSILCVLRSIKSCRGFTF
-704 RLPAVNCCKTCLTVG
+704 ACSG
-719 YGSLPLG
+719 
-726 LISLFRIATVY
+726 FQ
-737 TAVCH
+737 

-764 HKEIYVWVGRHSTV
+764 QKELYVWAGRQSTI
-778 KSKQVALN
+778 KSKEVALN

-791 LETDILEEE
+791 LQTDILEEK
-800 LSLKTPIYVITEG
+800 LSLETPIYVISEG

-834 NSFERKLATLKGKTS
+834 NSFERKLATLKGKAA
-849 SGTAPA
+849 SGTGPA
-855 RNARKAYSREATPD
+855 RNALKGRDGTPD
-869 GPRSRSG
+869 GSRSRSG

-881 ERSVSPASSKSGS
+881 ERSVSPASSISGS
-894 HLKFSDNHNVSS
+894 HLKFSDNQNVSS
-906 PTPIVRK
+906 PSPVVRK

-919 PYQDSPVVKPSSP
+919 PYQDSPAVQPSSP

-940 IDTIE
+940 IEASE
-945 TSANAL
+945 TSANSI

-962 TDPVP
+962 SDPVS
-967 GIDVT
+967 GIDMT
-972 KREAYLSEEEFAERF
+972 KREAYLSEEEFGEKI
-987 GMPKGAFYKLPKWRQ
+987 GMPRGAFYKLPKWRQ

>member
-1 MAFYSKDVDSALHGA
+1 MAFYSKDVDPVFYGA

-21 LEIWCIEDLRLVPVP
+21 LEIWCIEKLRLVPVP
-36 KSSHGKF
+36 KSPIGIF

-50 VLSTSVLKSGPPQ
+50 VLSTSVLKCGPTQ
-63 HDIHYWMG
+63 HDIHYWLG

-87 ELDAALGSCTVQYR
+87 ELDAALGSCAVQYR

-122 EGVYSSQPG
+122 EGVFTTQEG
-131 NSNGETNQVTLLT
+131 ASNGDTYQVTLLT
-144 CKGDHVVH
+144 CKGDHVAH

-169 ILETAS
+169 ILDTAS
-175 KIFLFSGCNSSI
+175 KIFLFCGCNSSI

-196 VQYIKENKHAG
+196 VQYIKENKHSG
-207 NCEVAIIEDGKLVG
+207 KCEVATIEDGKLVG

-226 EFWSFFGGY
+226 EFWSLFGGY

-244 AGEQQVDSP
+244 GGPQQVDRP
-253 VILFW
+253 VTLFW
-258 INLQGKLSQIGSNS
+258 ISLQGKLSQIGSDS
-272 LDKDML
+272 LEKDML
-278 EKSKCYMLDC
+278 EKNKCYMLDC

-293 VWMGRNTSITERKTS
+293 VWMGRNTLITERKTS
-308 ISAAEEFKAFFLTG
+308 ISAAE
-322 LLATLLQDFLRKHD
+322 DFLRKQE
-336 RSSRTHLT
+336 RSNGTHLT
-344 FLTEGLETSMFK
+344 FLTEGLETSIFK
-356 SYFNIWPQTAETKL
+356 SYFNSWPQTAETKL

-375 EKVAAIFKQQG
+375 EKVAAIFKHQG

-395 DFQSYINCRGTLKV
+395 DVQSYINCRGTLKV
-409 WRVNGHELSLI
+409 WRVNCHELSLL
-420 PVSEQTKLYSG
+420 PASEQTKLYSG
-431 DCYIVQYTYPGNE
+431 DCYIVQYTYPGTE

-449 FYAWLGH
+449 FYAWLGQG
-456 RSVLEDRADAIFHMS
+456 SVLEDRADAVFHMD
-471 AIVDSTRG
+471 AIVDSARG
-479 DPVMASSIFHS
+479 DPVMAQI
-490 PTRIIIFVYF
+490 
-500 GLINLMLQ
+500 
-508 VNLGCSR
+508 
-515 INQVVAQVTEN
+515 AQN
-526 REPVQ
+526 KEPLQ

-544 GISAGYKKFIAESAI
+544 GISAGYKKFIAETGV

-570 LLRVQGT
+570 LFRIQGT
-577 SPENM
+577 GPENM

-598 CYILQNGTSVFTWI
+598 CYILQSGTSIFTWI
-612 GNLTLSRDHD
+612 GNLTSSKDHD

-627 LELIN
+627 IELIN
-632 PTWQPISVREGSEP
+632 PAWQPISVREGSEP

-669 EDQHLFKF
+669 EDPHLFKF
-677 TSTEGKQISSLFT
+677 TCTEGDFK
-690 IVLWKDNLLLPWFR
+690 
-704 RLPAVNCCKTCLTVG
+704 
-719 YGSLPLG
+719 
-726 LISLFRIATVY
+726 
-737 TAVCH
+737 

-764 HKEIYVWVGRHSTV
+764 HKEIYVWIGRHSTI
-778 KSKQVALN
+778 KSKQEALN

-791 LETDILEEE
+791 LQTNILEEE
-800 LSLKTPIYVITEG
+800 LFLEAPIYVVTEG

-849 SGTAPA
+849 SGTAPS
-855 RNARKAYSREATPD
+855 RNALKPRSRDATPD
-869 GPRSRSG
+869 GLRSRSS

-881 ERSVSPASSKSGS
+881 ERSFSPASTVSGS
-894 HLKFSDNHNVSS
+894 HLKFSDNYSISS
-906 PTPIVRK
+906 PTPVARK

-919 PYQDSPVVKPSSP
+919 PYQDSPVVEPSSP
-932 STNENSNQ
+932 STNENSHQ
-940 IDTIE
+940 IDANE
-945 TSANAL
+945 TSANSL
-951 IYPYQRLTVVS
+951 IYPYQRLTVSSTEPVS
-962 TDPVP
+962 

-972 KREAYLSEEEFAERF
+972 KREAYLSEEEFAEKI